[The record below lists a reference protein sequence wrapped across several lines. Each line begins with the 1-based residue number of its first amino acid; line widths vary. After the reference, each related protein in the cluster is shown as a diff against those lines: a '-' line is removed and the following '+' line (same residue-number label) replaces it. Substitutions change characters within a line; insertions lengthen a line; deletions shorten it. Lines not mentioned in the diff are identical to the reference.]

1 MLTPAFNQN
10 IDPPSNEPYRK
21 HEFWQVTRGAK
32 TGMRRWFACL
42 VCFLL
47 SVEIASE
54 THPRPN
60 KTIFREQHGLDHP
73 GVVID
78 VPMLKCKC
86 KDSEHETTSSGRE
99 YEGHERSSEAS
110 ACREEGEVYWIVS
123 VRGLVPGFVYEV
135 HFQFSL
141 QWSGENAYHWKTGF
155 TSSTSSYTV
164 RYPLQRIQKTRVLNR
179 SVSDQG
185 PFFVEITLRDMHPGL
200 TSSLTSEEA
209 LIGTRRLDSAVN
221 TVRVHCADL
230 ESGEREEP
238 LDLSKENSASDDST
252 VGGGDGL
259 EGTASIQFMRV
270 SDEFIPYMIW
280 LCQVHLNRLVIST
293 ALRTIYRQVH
303 LKLSTS
309 CKWATIQ
316 VW

>member
-1 MLTPAFNQN
+1 
-10 IDPPSNEPYRK
+10 
-21 HEFWQVTRGAK
+21 
-32 TGMRRWFACL
+32 MRRLFACL
-42 VCFLL
+42 VCFWL

-54 THPRPN
+54 TDIPSETDPRPN
-60 KTIFREQHGLDHP
+60 QTIFRGQHGLDHP

-86 KDSEHETTSSGRE
+86 KDSEHETSSSGRE
-99 YEGHERSSEAS
+99 YGGDERSSEAS
-110 ACREEGEVYWIVS
+110 ACRVEGEVCWIVS
-123 VRGLVPGFVYEV
+123 VRGLVPSFVYEV

-141 QWSGENAYHWKTGF
+141 QWSGENGYHWKTGF

-164 RYPLQRIQKTRVLNR
+164 RYPLQRIQKTRVLNIDK

-185 PFFVEITLRDMHPGL
+185 PFFVEITLRDMHPG
-200 TSSLTSEEA
+200 LTSEEA

-238 LDLSKENSASDDST
+238 LDLSKENAASDDST

-259 EGTASIQFMRV
+259 EGTA
-270 SDEFIPYMIW
+270 
-280 LCQVHLNRLVIST
+280 
-293 ALRTIYRQVH
+293 
-303 LKLSTS
+303 
-309 CKWATIQ
+309 
-316 VW
+316 